1 MARRRLVAAGAIGA
15 LVLGGFG
22 ALPVAGAAE
31 RDASSSE
38 LTGTGSSEAS
48 ATAPKPLSFEF
59 VEDWSGPL
67 TGVLVG
73 DFAFAGDTV
82 YGTDVLGSRIFAK
95 AGSDVD
101 FFGSAGVGNNQF
113 DDPLG
118 IAVRGDK
125 LVVADFSNDRV
136 KLHKRSDLSFDS
148 ILYSSGSGASE
159 VDEPTGVAVGPAG
172 DLYVVDA
179 ENFRVHHAEPGEAWT
194 RFFGGA
200 SYDPEPGQFYR
211 AFGAAVAPE
220 GSLWVTDL
228 QAEQV
233 TKFSAKGVAQGLL
246 SGAMTEAGSLAQP
259 VGIAADGVGHLYVAQ
274 LGDPGVKVY
283 SPSGAYLTTIGGI
296 GSPVAEVVPPSYGVG
311 VDPQGTVYIGTIT
324 GVKVFRPVL
333 AALDAPVV
341 SGTRQ
346 VGSTLQATAGVWPV
360 PGVSVS
366 YQWLREGKVIAGA
379 TSSTY
384 KLVPGDAGR
393 KVSVRVS
400 ASRAD
405 YGSSSSATSS
415 LVKVVKLK
423 AKVKTKL
430 SKKKV
435 TVGKRVKVT
444 VRVRV
449 PGIAKPKGTLVIRD
463 GKKKVATVK
472 LKAKHAG
479 KRTVKLPQLKAGKH
493 KITVTFKATKQIA
506 KSKAKPKTLRVRR

>member
-1 MARRRLVAAGAIGA
+1 MARTKLVAAGAIGA
-15 LVLGGFG
+15 LVMGGFG
-22 ALPVAGAAE
+22 TLPVAGAAE
-31 RDASSSE
+31 HGAGTDRLGSSSAN
-38 LTGTGSSEAS
+38 EAS
-48 ATAPKPLSFEF
+48 ATAPMPLAFEF

-73 DFAFAGDTV
+73 GFAFAGDTV

-95 AGSDVD
+95 TGSDVD
-101 FFGSAGVGNNQF
+101 FFGSEGVGNNQF

-125 LVVADFSNDRV
+125 LVVTDFGNDRV

-211 AFGAAVAPE
+211 AFGAAVAPDS
-220 GSLWVTDL
+220 SLWVTDF
-228 QAEQV
+228 QAGHV
-233 TKFSAKGVAQGLL
+233 TKFSAKGVPLTRL
-246 SGAMTEAGSLAQP
+246 SGAKAEPGIVSQP
-259 VGIAADGVGHLYVAQ
+259 TGIAADSAGRLYVAQ
-274 LGDPGVKVY
+274 FGGSGVKVY
-283 SPSGAYLTTIGGI
+283 SPSGAYLTTIGGS
-296 GSPVAEVVPPSYGVG
+296 GSPDAELVPPSYGLQ
-311 VDPQGTVYIGTIT
+311 VDPRGTVYIGSIL

-333 AALDAPVV
+333 AALAAPVV
-341 SGTRQ
+341 SGSAK
-346 VGSTLQATAGVWPV
+346 VGSTLHASGGSWPV
-360 PGVSVS
+360 PDVTLA
-366 YQWLREGKVIAGA
+366 YQWLRDGSSIVGA
-379 TSSTY
+379 TSSSY
-384 KLVPGDAGR
+384 KLVTADAGR
-393 KVSVRVS
+393 KVTVRVT

-415 LVKVVKLK
+415 QVSVAKLK
-423 AKVKTKL
+423 AKAKVKL
-430 SKKKV
+430 AKKTVK
-435 TVGKRVKVT
+435 VGKRAKVT
-444 VRVRV
+444 VRVQV

-463 GKKKVATVK
+463 GKKKITTVK

-479 KRTVKLPQLKAGKH
+479 KLTVRLPKLKAGKH
-493 KITVTFKATKQIA
+493 KITVTFKATKQISKA
-506 KSKAKPKTLRVRR
+506 KSKPKT